1 MIMED
6 FKILEEM
13 ASRIESV
20 GNEGVKLAISMI
32 EKHGTMEIGQEDL
45 ENYMDNYGGNSAIIE
60 LDDYGMATIGEIVG
74 AKVELEKDLFGEEG
88 EFEKRLY
95 VRIDSRPEWID
106 LRGNVDAVIYVLGF
120 MSDYLKFKRK

>member
-1 MIMED
+1 MED
-6 FKILEEM
+6 VKILEEM

-32 EKHGTMEIGQEDL
+32 EKYGTMKIDDEEMEDF
-45 ENYMDNYGGNSAIIE
+45 MDDYGGNSAIVE
-60 LDDYGMATIGEIVG
+60 LDDYGISTIGEIVG
-74 AKVELEKDLFGEEG
+74 VKVELEKDLFGEEG

-95 VRIDSRPEWID
+95 LKIDHRPEWID

-120 MSDYLKFKRK
+120 ISDYLKFKGK

>member
-1 MIMED
+1 MED
-6 FKILEEM
+6 VNVLEEM

-32 EKHGTMEIGQEDL
+32 EKYGTMEIDDEEMEDF
-45 ENYMDNYGGNSAIIE
+45 MDDYGGNSAIVE
-60 LDDYGMATIGEIVG
+60 LDDYGIATVGEIVG
-74 AKVELEKDLFGEEG
+74 VKVELEKDFFGEEG

-95 VRIDSRPEWID
+95 LKIDHRPEWID

-120 MSDYLKFKRK
+120 ISDYLKFKGK

>member
-1 MIMED
+1 MED
-6 FKILEEM
+6 VKILEEM

-32 EKHGTMEIGQEDL
+32 EKYGTMKIDDEEMEDF
-45 ENYMDNYGGNSAIIE
+45 MDDYGGNSAIVE
-60 LDDYGMATIGEIVG
+60 LDDYGISTIGEIVG
-74 AKVELEKDLFGEEG
+74 VKVELEKDLFGEEG

-95 VRIDSRPEWID
+95 LKIDHRPEWID

-120 MSDYLKFKRK
+120 ISNYLKFKGK

>member
-1 MIMED
+1 MED
-6 FKILEEM
+6 VKILEEM

-32 EKHGTMEIGQEDL
+32 EKYGTMKIDDEEMEDF
-45 ENYMDNYGGNSAIIE
+45 MDDYGGNSAIVE
-60 LDDYGMATIGEIVG
+60 LDDYGIATIGEIVG
-74 AKVELEKDLFGEEG
+74 VKVELEKDLFGEEG

-95 VRIDSRPEWID
+95 LKIDHRPEWID

-120 MSDYLKFKRK
+120 ISDYLKFKEK

>member
-1 MIMED
+1 MED
-6 FKILEEM
+6 VKILEEM

-20 GNEGVKLAISMI
+20 GNEGIKLAISMI

-45 ENYMDNYGGNSAIIE
+45 EDYMDDYGGNCAIIE

-74 AKVELEKDLFGEEG
+74 AKVELEKRFFREDGD
-88 EFEKRLY
+88 FEKTLY
-95 VRIDSRPEWID
+95 VKIDHRPEWID

>member
-1 MIMED
+1 MED
-6 FKILEEM
+6 VKVLEEM

-32 EKHGTMEIGQEDL
+32 EKFGTMEIDDEEMGDF
-45 ENYMDNYGGNSAIIE
+45 MDDYGGNSAIVE
-60 LDDYGMATIGEIVG
+60 LDDYGIATIGEIVG
-74 AKVELEKDLFGEEG
+74 VKVELEKDLFGEEG

-95 VRIDSRPEWID
+95 LKIDHRPEWID

-120 MSDYLKFKRK
+120 ISDYLKFKEK

>member
-1 MIMED
+1 MED
-6 FKILEEM
+6 VKILEEM

-32 EKHGTMEIGQEDL
+32 EKYGTMKIDDEEMEDF
-45 ENYMDNYGGNSAIIE
+45 MDDYGGNSAIVE
-60 LDDYGMATIGEIVG
+60 LDDYGIATIGEIVG
-74 AKVELEKDLFGEEG
+74 VKVELKKDLFGEEG

-95 VRIDSRPEWID
+95 IKIDHRPEWID

-120 MSDYLKFKRK
+120 ISDYLKFKGK

>member
-1 MIMED
+1 MED
-6 FKILEEM
+6 VKILEKM

-32 EKHGTMEIGQEDL
+32 EKYGTMKIDDEEMEDF
-45 ENYMDNYGGNSAIIE
+45 MDDYGGNSAIVE
-60 LDDYGMATIGEIVG
+60 LDDYGISTIGEIVG
-74 AKVELEKDLFGEEG
+74 VKVELEKDLFGEEG

-95 VRIDSRPEWID
+95 LKIDHRPEWID

-120 MSDYLKFKRK
+120 ISDYLKFKGK